1 MNSLSH
7 ICILSTCVIPFV
19 EARLLNFFLTYTPSM
34 ERRNAVNIVKILPA
48 LISPPDFDD
57 EERNR
62 VAGILNV
69 MALSVLAG
77 YIILFIPHAV
87 LGHFRLS
94 AEIIAAGALI
104 ALSIFFLRIG
114 KLQLAENFLISALLG
129 CIVYIIFSSRGLH
142 SKALLAIPLSLVF
155 AGLALKQKGFF
166 AFTMIAIASI
176 VAAGVIEIGRQTA
189 GKPNQPLTYLDVI
202 DIAVI
207 LAVTACAVRILSVHI
222 IHNMHTLI
230 QSEKE
235 GRQKSE
241 VLKESEEKFRTLTEE
256 LPNMVYILKKEKI
269 VYSNEKCEEMI
280 GFLRDEMSDP
290 KFDVLSIVAP
300 EFRDVF
306 VQKNKQLMN
315 GENVEPYECTF
326 LSKGDDRIHCFQM
339 SKVIHYEGETAIL
352 GLVTDLTEIKRT
364 QEAIRDSQMRLSSI
378 ITSAMEAIITLD
390 EQKRIC
396 SLNPAAEQ
404 MFGCTEHD
412 ALGQNIDR
420 FILFPQMKN
429 EQEHSPE
436 IDFRSFV
443 KELEGK
449 VQMISGIRAS
459 GESFPAELSLSL
471 TKVDHESLYTIILRD
486 ITDRMRSEE
495 RQRDLQAQLLQSQK
509 MEAVGALAGGIAHDF
524 NNLLSVIIGNAEL
537 VKLKLAGG
545 HPAVKNVDEVLIGAE
560 RAQDLVHQILAFSRK
575 QDSTLRPLRL
585 HYVMREGIKLLRA
598 SIPSTIDI
606 KLDLPQN
613 GPLVLG
619 DPTQLH
625 QVLMNLCTNAVHA
638 MQGTNGRLVVKQENV
653 ELDDRTALIHP
664 DLHQGEYTLTSVQD
678 NGCGMDG
685 FTLKRIFEPFFTTKE
700 PGKGTGLGLS
710 IVHSIIKGHGGAV
723 KITSE
728 LGKGTKA
735 EVYIPLFHGEEDAV
749 HAVKAQEARGRAEKI
764 LIVDDEEPLLFTLT
778 EILKGLGY
786 APTPYNSPVEAL
798 QAFEK
803 DPLQYDLVIT
813 DQTMPNMTGTLFAHR
828 IGLIRNDVP
837 IILMTGY
844 DQLEDP
850 DKLKKLGI
858 QKVILKPFKK
868 IFLGD
873 TIKAVLEKR

>member
-1 MNSLSH
+1 
-7 ICILSTCVIPFV
+7 
-19 EARLLNFFLTYTPSM
+19 M
-34 ERRNAVNIVKILPA
+34 ERRKVLNILKILPA
-48 LISPPDFDD
+48 LLSPPDFDD

-77 YIILFIPHAV
+77 YIVLFLPHAIF
-87 LGHFRLS
+87 GQFRLS
-94 AEIIAAGALI
+94 IEIVTAGVLI
-104 ALSIFFLRIG
+104 AFSVFFLRIG
-114 KLQLAENFLISALLG
+114 KLLLAENLLLFALLG
-129 CIVYIIFSSRGLH
+129 FMLYVLFTSSGLH
-142 SKALLAIPLSLVF
+142 SIALLGIPLCLVF
-155 AGLALKQKGFF
+155 AGLALKQRGFF
-166 AFTMIAIASI
+166 AFSMIAIVSI
-176 VAAGVIEIGRQTA
+176 VVIGIMEIKGHNTRQ
-189 GKPNQPLTYLDVI
+189 PHPLLTYLDVI

-207 LAVTACAVRILSVHI
+207 LIVTAFAVRILSVHI
-222 IHNMHTLI
+222 MNNMHTLI

-235 GRQKSE
+235 GRQKSQ

-269 VYSNEKCEEMI
+269 IYSNEKCEEMI
-280 GFLRDEMSDP
+280 GYLRSEMSNP
-290 KFDVLSIVAP
+290 NFDVLSIVAP
-300 EFRDVF
+300 ECRDVF

-339 SKVIHYEGETAIL
+339 SKVIHYEGEPAIL
-352 GLVTDLTEIKRT
+352 GLVTDLTEINRT
-364 QEAIRDSQMRLSSI
+364 QEAVRDSQMRLSSI

-390 EQKRIC
+390 DQKRIC

-404 MFGCTEHD
+404 MFGCTEHE
-412 ALGQNIDR
+412 AVGQVIDR
-420 FILFPQMKN
+420 FILFADLKI
-429 EQEHSPE
+429 EHEHSSDM
-436 IDFRSFV
+436 DFRAFV
-443 KELEGK
+443 KGLDGK
-449 VQMISGIRAS
+449 VQMINGIRTS
-459 GESFPAELSLSL
+459 GEAFPAELSLSL
-471 TKVDHESLYTIILRD
+471 TEVDHESLYTIILRD
-486 ITDRMRSEE
+486 ITDRMKSEE

-537 VKLKLAGG
+537 VKVKLGAG
-545 HPAVKNVDEVLIGAE
+545 HPAIKNVDELLIGSE

-575 QDSTLRPLRL
+575 QDSKLRPLRL
-585 HYVMREGIKLLRA
+585 HYVLREGAKLLRA
-598 SIPSTIDI
+598 SIPSTVDI

-625 QVLMNLCTNAVHA
+625 QVLMNLCTNAVYA
-638 MQGTNGRLVVKQENV
+638 MQGINGKLVIRQKEI
-653 ELDDRTALIHP
+653 ELDDRAILFHS
-664 DLHQGEYTLTSVQD
+664 DFHKGEYALTTIKD

-710 IVHSIIKGHGGAV
+710 IVHSIVKNHGGVV
-723 KITSE
+723 KVKSE
-728 LGKGTKA
+728 LGKGTLV
-735 EVYIPLFHGEEDAV
+735 EVYIPIFHGEEDAV
-749 HAVKAQEARGRAEKI
+749 QAVQSEGARGGAEKI
-764 LIVDDEEPLLFTLT
+764 LIVDDEEPLLYTMT

-786 APTPYNSPVEAL
+786 APTPYCNPIEAL
-798 QAFEK
+798 RAFEK
-803 DPLQYDLVIT
+803 DPLYYDLVIT
-813 DQTMPNMTGTLFAHR
+813 DQTMPNMTGTLLAHR

-850 DKLKKLGI
+850 DELKKLGI

-868 IFLGD
+868 TYLAE
-873 TIKAVLEKR
+873 TIKTVIGKNVCT